1 MLWQLLLERDYNLYS
16 RMKGFKLKTSELDVF
31 DLETADKKKKIMG
44 MGICYGVICTIFCGL
59 YLARFSSVANI

>member
-1 MLWQLLLERDYNLYS
+1 
-16 RMKGFKLKTSELDVF
+16 MKGFKLKTSELDVF